1 MGLFS
6 KAKKNPGWLAIC
18 FQEDGILAAHVSRH
32 PGQKP
37 VAELIASYPID
48 KAAPVAAL
56 EKLGK
61 ELRASAYQC
70 TTLLAA
76 NDYQLLSVDA
86 PNVQP
91 DELKTAIRWR
101 LKDMLD
107 YHIDDATID
116 VLDIP
121 IDKNAASRNHS
132 MYAIAARNQLIKQ
145 RQDLFTE
152 AKVPLSVIDIP
163 EMAQRNISALL
174 EPEGRGVAFLSF
186 DTHGGLLTV
195 SYSGELYL
203 SRRID
208 VPLAQLAQAQA
219 DQQNACYDRITLEL
233 QRSLDHF
240 DRQYHFITV
249 ARLVLGPIGEAASPL
264 QAYLA
269 SNLYVPVE
277 CLDLGGVLDLSKVPE
292 LNQHESQQRYLM
304 TLGCALRHEEKL
316 L

>member
-18 FQEDGILAAHVSRH
+18 FQDEGILAAHVTRLV
-32 PGQKP
+32 GQKP
-37 VAELIASYPID
+37 TVGFVASYPSEKNVI
-48 KAAPVAAL
+48 PQTL

-61 ELRASAYQC
+61 ELRINAYRC
-70 TTLLAA
+70 TTLLNG

-121 IDKNAASRNHS
+121 ADKNAPSRNHS
-132 MYAIAARNQLIKQ
+132 MYAVAAKNQVIKQ
-145 RQDLFTE
+145 RQDLFAE

-163 EMAQRNISALL
+163 EMAQRNVSALM
-174 EPEGRGVAFLSF
+174 EPEGRGIAFLSF
-186 DTHGGLLTV
+186 DTQGGLLTV
-195 SYSGELYL
+195 SYLGELYL

-208 VPLAQLAQAQA
+208 VPLAQLAQGDAG
-219 DQQNACYDRITLEL
+219 QQTACFERVTLEL

-240 DRQYHFITV
+240 DRQYHFIAV
-249 ARLVLGPIGEAASPL
+249 AKLVLGPIGPSGAAL

-277 CLDLGGVLDLSKVPE
+277 CLDLRDIMDMSNVPDLKE
-292 LNQHESQQRYLM
+292 TEAQQRFLM
-304 TLGCALRHEEKL
+304 AVGCALRHEETAL
-316 L
+316 